1 MWRAWMV
8 VDQQA
13 DTPIPLVEDGSRQ
26 TVPRRWLAMG
36 VDAPDYAVAA
46 GPVVVADIDA
56 AVAWALAQG
65 YKLAPSWG
73 SEVL

>member
-1 MWRAWMV
+1 MV

-46 GPVVVADIDA
+46 GPFVVADIDA

>member
-8 VDQQA
+8 TEQQA

-36 VDAPDYAVAA
+36 VDAPGYDVAA
-46 GPVVVADIDA
+46 GPVVVADIEA
-56 AVAWALAQG
+56 AVEWALAQG

>member
-1 MWRAWMV
+1 MV